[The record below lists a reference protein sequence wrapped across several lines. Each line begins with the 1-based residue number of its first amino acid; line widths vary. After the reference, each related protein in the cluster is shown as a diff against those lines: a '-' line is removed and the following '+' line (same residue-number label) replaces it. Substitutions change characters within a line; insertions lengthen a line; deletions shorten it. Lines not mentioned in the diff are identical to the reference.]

1 MRKKILYGLF
11 FLFIWSYVLYAAPIK
26 IVATTSQL
34 GSLVQ
39 EIGGNLVSPVVMI
52 PAGSCPGHHELRP
65 GDIRALLSGAGFIY
79 HGWEGFAE
87 NVIERAK
94 IASLSICKI
103 DLSGSW
109 LLPATQSRAAEMVYQ
124 FLSRIDNSHSAQYRN
139 NYETFLKKM
148 ASLEKTISF
157 SSTRLRLRGLPV
169 IVSDQQDDFL
179 LALGVDVVASFGREE
194 SLTLSDMNQ
203 MILVGRKKKVKM
215 VVENLQSASGVGK
228 RIAEQLQVPYV
239 VISNFPGAWPGTS
252 NIESTVKENIRR
264 LGVRKR

>member
-1 MRKKILYGLF
+1 MKRKALYSLLSLFAWTFIL
-11 FLFIWSYVLYAAPIK
+11 SAAPIK

-39 EIGGNLVSPVVMI
+39 EIGGDLVTSTVMI
-52 PAGSCPGHHELRP
+52 PAGSCPGHYELRP

-94 IASLSICKI
+94 VASLSICKI

-109 LLPATQSRAAEMVYQ
+109 LLPATQSSAAEIVYQ
-124 FLSRIDNSHSAQYRN
+124 FLSRIDNSHLARYRN
-139 NYETFLKKM
+139 NYDIFLQKM
-148 ASLEKTISF
+148 AALEKTISS
-157 SSTRLRLRGLPV
+157 SSTRLRLKGIPA
-169 IVSDQQDDFL
+169 IVSDQQIGFL
-179 LALGVDVVASFGREE
+179 RALGVEVIASFGREE

-203 MILVGRKKKVKM
+203 MILLGREKKVKM

-239 VISNFPGAWPGTS
+239 VISNFPGALPGTS
-252 NIESTVKENIRR
+252 DIESTVKENIRR
-264 LGVRKR
+264 LGGRKR